1 MTSVRVS
8 RGGKVEGILGKAEK
22 FQSRLKNRVNLGEGC
37 RPPDQREGRGNLLGA
52 ARGEVAP
59 SLWTWKDVHCPM
71 PVRGHSSP
79 HPRRS
84 EESGAF
90 RDWGRTFRSP
100 PAPGQPRRCLSLGSV
115 SSSAAPVSSRFR
127 GVWLQPSGSDGCQ
140 GAAVDSGE
148 GGPKSSP
155 ASPRPPLATAHP
167 PGGMQPRSN
176 HAGPENARGWGKRH
190 CAPIQQPFIH
200 DSLLPKKA
208 RAT

>member
-1 MTSVRVS
+1 MWTSRPEGRKRKPFAGS
-8 RGGKVEGILGKAEK
+8 KGGGGPESLDLGGC
-22 FQSRLKNRVNLGEGC
+22 SRLGGC
-37 RPPDQREGRGNLLGA
+37 DP
-52 ARGEVAP
+52 AP
-59 SLWTWKDVHCPM
+59 RAGSSG
-71 PVRGHSSP
+71 VRGRSSP
-79 HPRRS
+79 HPRRP

-115 SSSAAPVSSRFR
+115 SSSAAPVSSRFH
-127 GVWLQPSGSDGCQ
+127 GVWLRPSGSDGCQ
-140 GAAVDSGE
+140 GAAVDSGRC
-148 GGPKSSP
+148 GPKSSP

-190 CAPIQQPFIH
+190 RASIQQPFIH